1 LFWIREVKP
10 SSQAETEFRMS
21 RTIQMSV
28 GELVERCYLTFLAE
42 TGDPELAA
50 LAASTLVN
58 DLLLPPAD
66 SEVLEDAA

>member
-1 LFWIREVKP
+1 
-10 SSQAETEFRMS
+10 MS